1 MTMDSKALR
10 HASDQ
15 PETRRWDYFFWAAAG
30 LMLFWALGARAL
42 WAAEGRWAEV
52 AREMLL
58 SGDFFH
64 PTIAGLP
71 YFDKPLFSYWLI
83 ALTAPL
89 TGLNEWAVRL
99 PSACCALAAL
109 WATRR
114 LGAQLWSPAA
124 GRLAGWLLLT
134 AQGFL
139 FWARAGAADM
149 ANVAFIMLAIAWYWQ
164 RRARPCFSTYLVFY
178 LLLFIGAQMKGLTA
192 VIVPILAIV
201 PDLLR
206 EKRWRRL
213 LAGAHWLALALGL
226 LVYIL
231 PFLYSAMSRTD
242 YASSGIAL
250 VLRENVRRFF
260 DPFDHIEPFYI
271 YLKHVPVLFLPW
283 SPLLIVGLAMAAR
296 REVRK
301 SYTWPDWWLALALG
315 LIFLFFTASGS
326 RRSYYIL
333 PILPFCAI
341 FCANWLLTT
350 TPVFQRRLMQIQSA
364 LLALLTA
371 GAVATAIA
379 MPLFFRYSGRPWP
392 AGMGW
397 VLAAAGMG
405 LILAWLPLPAPKEF
419 WQRWTG
425 LPGRLMAA
433 VATIAICMAVY
444 FCAIQP
450 LLERYRTEKSFALEI
465 RATGRNAAQ
474 TAFFSGYLEN
484 VVFYMGMTPPSHPVI
499 DDPAAVYAFLQGGPE
514 RIVILRRKH
523 LPRLLAGFP
532 PERQGAAALAEKTF
546 PWQTGRKAEK
556 KMVAWQL

>member
-1 MTMDSKALR
+1 MTTDPKALR

-42 WAAEGRWAEV
+42 WGAEGRWAEV

-99 PSACCALAAL
+99 PSAFCALAAL

-139 FWARAGAADM
+139 FWARAGTSDM

-164 RRARPCFSTYLVFY
+164 RRARPGFSTYLVFY

-206 EKRWRRL
+206 EKRWRHL

-231 PFLYSAMSRTD
+231 PFLYAAMSRAD

-250 VLRENVRRFF
+250 VLRENVQRFF

-283 SPLLIVGLAMAAR
+283 SPLLIIGLARAAR
-296 REVRK
+296 GEVRK
-301 SYTWPDWWLALALG
+301 SYTWHDWWLALALG

-350 TPVFQRRLMQIQSA
+350 TPVFQRRL
-364 LLALLTA
+364 
-371 GAVATAIA
+371 
-379 MPLFFRYSGRPWP
+379 R
-392 AGMGW
+392 
-397 VLAAAGMG
+397 
-405 LILAWLPLPAPKEF
+405 
-419 WQRWTG
+419 
-425 LPGRLMAA
+425 AA
-433 VATIAICMAVY
+433 VASIAICMAVY

-465 RATGRNAAQ
+465 RATGRNADQ
-474 TAFFSGYLEN
+474 TAFFEDYLEN
-484 VVFYMGMTPPSHPVI
+484 VVFYMGMTPPGHPVI

-532 PERQGAAALAEKTF
+532 PERQGSAALDEKTF